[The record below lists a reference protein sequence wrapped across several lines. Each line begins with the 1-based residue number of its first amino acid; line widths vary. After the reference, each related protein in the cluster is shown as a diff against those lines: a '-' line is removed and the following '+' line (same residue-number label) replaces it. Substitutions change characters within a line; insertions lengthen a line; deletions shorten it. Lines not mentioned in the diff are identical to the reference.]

1 MRETLRT
8 RLGWLHGWFGYGA
21 GLVLTCIFATGSVA
35 VFNMEITRWMQPELR
50 LAAPVQ
56 PGAPALDAAAHL
68 VAAGQARGVSAF
80 IALPSA
86 RSPTLDVLHYN
97 GHEFVGARLD
107 PATGAV
113 IPARITAGGG
123 LFYNFHHT
131 LFLGPQVGT
140 IIVNIAGMI
149 LLVAII
155 SGVVIHLHALVPDII
170 LLRLSAARLRAW
182 LDAHLLMGVLFLPF
196 MVMMAYTGVLVKAD
210 MIVPV
215 TPRPAARSV
224 QVPAPPPAPMP
235 DMARVQLV
243 PLLAQARASL
253 AGQQP
258 GFILFAPQRVS
269 VFAGDAS
276 SAFLT
281 RDHADFSLPEG
292 RPLPVDT
299 TATPIAR
306 TMQLMHGLH
315 YARFA
320 PPGLRWLYFLSGL
333 CGTAVMASGLVLF
346 VMKRRRHAGHRWAYR
361 LADGLNV
368 TVIAGLPA
376 AMLAFLAGN
385 RLVPASLN
393 GREDWE
399 TGIFF
404 TVWALCASHA
414 LFNTLRGQAHH
425 GWRAQLGLVGLLGTS
440 LPVIDLLCCP
450 AAFHALPGLHMAVDG
465 LGSGA
470 AIMALYAR
478 HRLGRRGA

>member
-8 RLGWLHGWFGYGA
+8 RLGWLHGWLGYGA

-35 VFNMEITRWMQPELR
+35 VFNMEITRWMQPEVQLTT
-50 LAAPVQ
+50 PVP
-56 PGAPALDAAAHL
+56 PGAAALDAATRL

-80 IALPSA
+80 IALPSV
-86 RSPTLDVLHYN
+86 RSSTLDVLHYN
-97 GHEFVGARLD
+97 GHEFVGAQLD
-107 PATGAV
+107 PATGEV
-113 IPARITAGGG
+113 IPARVTAGGG

-131 LFLGPQVGT
+131 LFLGPQAGT
-140 IIVNIAGMI
+140 VIVNIAGMA

-155 SGVVIHLHALVPDII
+155 SGVVIHLHALLPDII

-182 LDAHLLMGVLFLPF
+182 LDAHLLAGVLFLPF

-210 MIVPV
+210 MIVPAA
-215 TPRPAARSV
+215 PRPVRSL
-224 QVPAPPPAPMP
+224 QVSAPPPTPMP
-235 DMARVQLV
+235 DITQLRLA

-253 AGQQP
+253 AGQEP

-269 VFAGDAS
+269 IFAGDAS
-276 SAFLT
+276 SAFIT

-299 TATPIAR
+299 TTTPIAR
-306 TMQLMHGLH
+306 TMQFMHGVH

-346 VMKRRRHAGHRWAYR
+346 VMKRRRHAGHTGAHR
-361 LADGLNV
+361 LADGLNMA
-368 TVIAGLPA
+368 VIAGLPA
-376 AMLAFLAGN
+376 AMLAFLEGN
-385 RLVPASLN
+385 RLVPASLT

-399 TGIFF
+399 TTIFF
-404 TVWALCASHA
+404 AVWALCALHA
-414 LFNTLRGQAHH
+414 LFQALRGQAHCA
-425 GWRAQLGLVGLLGTS
+425 WRAQLGLVGLLGIG
-440 LPVIDLLCCP
+440 LPVLDLLCCP
-450 AAFHALPGLHMAVDG
+450 AALHALPGLHMAVDG
-465 LGSGA
+465 MGA
-470 AIMALYAR
+470 AAAMLALYAC

>member
-8 RLGWLHGWFGYGA
+8 RLGWLHGWLGYGA

-35 VFNMEITRWMQPELR
+35 VFNMEITRWMQPEVQ
-50 LAAPVQ
+50 LAAPA
-56 PGAPALDAAAHL
+56 PPSPPALDAAARL

-131 LFLGPQVGT
+131 LFLGPQMGT
-140 IIVNIAGMI
+140 IIVNIAGMA
-149 LLVAII
+149 LLVAVV
-155 SGVVIHLHALVPDII
+155 SGVVIHIHALVPDII
-170 LLRLSAARLRAW
+170 MLRLSAARLRAW
-182 LDAHLLMGVLFLPF
+182 LDAHLLAGVLFLPF
-196 MVMMAYTGVLVKAD
+196 IVMMAYTGVLVKAD
-210 MIVPV
+210 MIVPA
-215 TPRPAARSV
+215 PARPMQANA
-224 QVPAPPPAPMP
+224 PAPAPMP
-235 DMARVQLV
+235 DMTQLPLA

-253 AGQQP
+253 PGQAP

-269 VFAGDAS
+269 ISASDAS

-281 RDHADFSLPEG
+281 RDHADFSLPGG

-306 TMQLMHGLH
+306 TMQFMHGLH

-346 VMKRRRHAGHRWAYR
+346 VMKRRRHAGHRWAHR

-368 TVIAGLPA
+368 AVIAGLPA
-376 AMLAFLAGN
+376 AMLAFLEGN
-385 RLVPASLN
+385 RLVPASLP

-399 TGIFF
+399 TRIFF
-404 TVWALCASHA
+404 SVWALCALHA
-414 LFNTLRGQAHH
+414 LFQALRGQARLA
-425 GWRAQLGLVGLLGTS
+425 WRAQLGLVGLLGAA
-440 LPVIDLLCCP
+440 LPVLDVLGCP
-450 AAFHALPGLHMAVDG
+450 AAFRALPMLHMAVDG
-465 LGSGA
+465 MGSGA

-478 HRLGRRGA
+478 HRLGWRGA

>member
-8 RLGWLHGWFGYGA
+8 RLGWLHGWLGYGA
-21 GLVLTCIFATGSVA
+21 ALVLTCIFATGSVA
-35 VFNMEITRWMQPELR
+35 VFNMEITRWMQPEVQ
-50 LAAPVQ
+50 LATLVP
-56 PGAPALDAAAHL
+56 PGALALDAAARL
-68 VAAGQARGVSAF
+68 VAAEQARGVSAF
-80 IALPSA
+80 ITLPSA
-86 RSPTLDVLHYN
+86 RSPTLDVVHYN

-107 PATGAV
+107 PATGAA

-140 IIVNIAGMI
+140 VIVNIAGMA
-149 LLVAII
+149 LLVAIV
-155 SGVVIHLHALVPDII
+155 SGVVIHIHALVPDII
-170 LLRLSAARLRAW
+170 LFRLSAARLRAW
-182 LDAHLLMGVLFLPF
+182 LDAHLLAGVLFVPF

-210 MIVPV
+210 MLVPAA
-215 TPRPAARSV
+215 PRPARPV
-224 QVPAPPPAPMP
+224 QANTPPPAPMP
-235 DMARVQLV
+235 DLTRLPLA

-253 AGQQP
+253 PGQEP

-269 VFAGDAS
+269 IFAGDAS

-281 RDHADFSLPEG
+281 RDHADFTLPEG
-292 RPLPVDT
+292 TPLPAST

-306 TMQLMHGLH
+306 TMQFMHGLH

-320 PPGLRWLYFLSGL
+320 PPGLRWLYFLSGV

-346 VMKRRRHAGHRWAYR
+346 VMKRRRQAGHRWTHR

-368 TVIAGLPA
+368 AIIAGLPA

-385 RLVPASLN
+385 RLVPASLT

-404 TVWALCASHA
+404 MAWALCALHA
-414 LFNTLRGQAHH
+414 LFQALRGQAHRA
-425 GWRAQLGLVGLLGTS
+425 WQAQLGLVGLLGAS
-440 LPVIDLLCCP
+440 LPVLDLLCSP
-450 AAFHALPGLHMAVDG
+450 AAFYTLPGLHMAVDG
-465 LGSGA
+465 MGSGA
-470 AIMALYAR
+470 AMLALYAR
-478 HRLGRRGA
+478 HKLRRQDT

>member
-8 RLGWLHGWFGYGA
+8 RLGWLHGWLGYGA
-21 GLVLTCIFATGSVA
+21 GLVLACIFATGSVA
-35 VFNMEITRWMQPELR
+35 MFNMEITRWMQPEVQ
-50 LAAPVQ
+50 LATPV
-56 PGAPALDAAAHL
+56 PPTALALDAAAHL
-68 VAAGQARGVSAF
+68 IAAEQARGVSAF

-131 LFLGPQVGT
+131 LFLGARVGT
-140 IIVNIAGMI
+140 VIVNIVGMV
-149 LLVAII
+149 LLVAIV
-155 SGVVIHLHALVPDII
+155 SGVVIHIHALVPDII

-182 LDAHLLMGVLFLPF
+182 LDAHLLAGVLFLPF

-210 MIVPV
+210 MIVPAA
-215 TPRPAARSV
+215 PRPAPPV
-224 QVPAPPPAPMP
+224 QANAPLPAPVP
-235 DMARVQLV
+235 DMTRLPLA
-243 PLLAQARASL
+243 PLLARARASL
-253 AGQQP
+253 PGQEP

-269 VFAGDAS
+269 IFAGDAS

-292 RPLPVDT
+292 HPLPVST
-299 TATPIAR
+299 TASPIAR

-320 PPGLRWLYFLSGL
+320 PPGLRWLYFISGL

-346 VMKRRRHAGHRWAYR
+346 VMKRRRHAGHRGAHR

-368 TVIAGLPA
+368 TVMAGLPA
-376 AMLAFLAGN
+376 AMLGFLEGN
-385 RLVPASLN
+385 RLVPATLT

-404 TVWALCASHA
+404 TVWALCAVHA
-414 LFNTLRGQAHH
+414 LFQALRGQAHRA
-425 GWRAQLGLVGLLGTS
+425 WRAQLGLVGLLGAS
-440 LPVIDLLCCP
+440 LPVLDLLCCP
-450 AAFHALPGLHMAVDG
+450 AAFRALPGLHMAVDG
-465 LGSGA
+465 MGVA
-470 AIMALYAR
+470 AATVALYAR
-478 HRLGRRGA
+478 YRLGQQGA